1 MQIPPCYLSGSP
13 AHKVTDP
20 EPHREVRYLYFV
32 GHRGSHYRGIGGS
45 RICAEAR
52 GDLYPSG
59 LTSTLDLTRNF
70 HGGSSC
76 STIKERTPFD
86 RDKSKMT
93 VEFNLS
99 DEVVLRLIERAS
111 RFLTLEL
118 LHLTSS
124 PTDTSTV
131 YLEHVVPPFSL
142 DLRSEIL
149 GLAYLTLP
157 RSQRD

>member
-1 MQIPPCYLSGSP
+1 
-13 AHKVTDP
+13 
-20 EPHREVRYLYFV
+20 
-32 GHRGSHYRGIGGS
+32 
-45 RICAEAR
+45 
-52 GDLYPSG
+52 
-59 LTSTLDLTRNF
+59 
-70 HGGSSC
+70 
-76 STIKERTPFD
+76 
-86 RDKSKMT
+86 MT